1 MTGTAAIRL
10 VPPDRVGAVS
20 APLVDSVC
28 LVTGGAG
35 FIGSHLCDRLVGLG
49 NEVVCMDNLVAT
61 NGSDHNV
68 RHLRDHPGFRFVE
81 GSVVDP
87 LPDGLMST
95 VDYVFHE
102 AVSKNTVSIDDPVR
116 DLEVNARGT
125 LQLLLAARDA
135 GVRKFVHAS
144 TGSVYGEHV
153 TGPHSGSLR
162 DPVSFY
168 GVSKTA
174 GELYCRV
181 VHEMF
186 GLDYTV
192 IRYFHVIG
200 PRQDSS
206 DVGGVLPIF
215 VRNCLEG
222 TPIRIFGTG
231 EQTRSFTSVSDVVD
245 ANVLAATLTEESR
258 GFFDCASGIRVT
270 INELAE
276 FVQGEMSSSHDIIY
290 EPFRR
295 GDIMEFNIDNSTI
308 SGWGVNF
315 NTDWR
320 SVVRSVID
328 SMRV

>member
-1 MTGTAAIRL
+1 M
-10 VPPDRVGAVS
+10 S
-20 APLVDSVC
+20 APPVGSVC

-49 NEVVCMDNLVAT
+49 NEVVCLDNLVAT
-61 NGSDHNV
+61 DGSDHNI
-68 RHLRDHPGFRFVE
+68 RHLRDNPGFTFLE

-87 LPDGLMST
+87 LPDGLMDT

-125 LQLLLAARDA
+125 LQLLLAARDS

-153 TGPHSGSLR
+153 AGPHSGSLR

-200 PRQDSS
+200 SRQDSS

-231 EQTRSFTSVSDVVD
+231 EQTRSFTSVSDVVE

-258 GFFDCASGIRVT
+258 GYFDCASGIRVT

-276 FVQGEMSSSHDIIY
+276 FVQGEMSSNQGVIH
-290 EPFRR
+290 EPWRR

-320 SVVRSVID
+320 SVVRKVIA
-328 SMRV
+328 SMGAV